1 MDVVFNP
8 VLGASGDMM
17 LGALAEVQGGDALT
31 ELNEFLS
38 ALTKN
43 SASVALEDV
52 KRHGLS
58 FRRARVTI
66 SGGTARRAAHWKDI
80 RRLLEGAMPVHPCME
95 DAAAVFALLA
105 EAEGKAHGV
114 PPDEV
119 HFHEVGALDSLA
131 DICGACFLMR
141 RLRRERG
148 EGRCFT
154 LPLGCG
160 EGVVRGAH
168 GTMSNP
174 APATMAVLEAAGLP
188 TMHHRTGQELVT
200 PTAAALIAHFAEP
213 MPEGYS
219 GTVER
224 AVRTTGTR
232 EWEDGFL
239 SFFELRLMRPEGGP
253 ARETVVELSA
263 NVDDMTPEEIAG
275 AVSYL
280 LSRGALDA
288 WAEPGWGKK
297 GRACAVLKALCRA
310 RDAAAVE
317 EAVFEA
323 TTTLG
328 VRRSFSERT
337 ALPRETLEVDTP
349 LGSVRV
355 KVRRGG
361 RLRWKAEADDVER
374 IAEERGMPP
383 LAVREAIAPH
393 VEKAV
398 RGKED

>member
-1 MDVVFNP
+1 
-8 VLGASGDMM
+8 
-17 LGALAEVQGGDALT
+17 
-31 ELNEFLS
+31 
-38 ALTKN
+38 
-43 SASVALEDV
+43 
-52 KRHGLS
+52 
-58 FRRARVTI
+58 
-66 SGGTARRAAHWKDI
+66 
-80 RRLLEGAMPVHPCME
+80 
-95 DAAAVFALLA
+95 
-105 EAEGKAHGV
+105 
-114 PPDEV
+114 
-119 HFHEVGALDSLA
+119 
-131 DICGACFLMR
+131 
-141 RLRRERG
+141 
-148 EGRCFT
+148 
-154 LPLGCG
+154 
-160 EGVVRGAH
+160 
-168 GTMSNP
+168 
-174 APATMAVLEAAGLP
+174 MAVLEAAGLP

-232 EWEDGFL
+232 EWEEEFQ

-275 AVSYL
+275 AVSHL

-337 ALPRETLEVDTP
+337 ALPRETLEVETP

-393 VEKAV
+393 LEKAV
-398 RGKED
+398 RGREA